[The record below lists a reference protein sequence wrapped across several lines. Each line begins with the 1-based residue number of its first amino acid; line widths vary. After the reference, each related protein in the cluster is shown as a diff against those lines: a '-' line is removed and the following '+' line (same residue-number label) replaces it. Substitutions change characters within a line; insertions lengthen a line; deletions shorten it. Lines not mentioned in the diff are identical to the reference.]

1 MRPERWIYKLPLR
14 MRSLFHGQKADEEL
28 DEELRDHI
36 ELKTEQ
42 YISQGM
48 TPQQA
53 RRAALLEMG
62 GIEKRKEECR
72 DARGV
77 HFLET
82 FAQDLRY
89 GVRMLRKS
97 PGFAAIAIVTLALG
111 IGANTAIFSY
121 VNAWLI
127 KPLPFP
133 QADRLMVLLSHDT
146 KKGWTSNGVT
156 SSADYFDYE
165 KQNSSFEQLVPWTS
179 WYFNLT
185 GDGPP
190 DRVLG
195 GLVGWNFFQTLGAQP
210 LLGRTFLPQESQPA
224 SSHVAIISRG
234 LWESRF
240 AADPRIIGRVV
251 TVQGET
257 YSIVG
262 VMPANFQFSLMG
274 ISNMW
279 APLAMDDKQRND
291 RGSSWFSAFGRLK
304 PGVTQQQAG
313 ADLAAISSRLEKL
326 YPQTNTN
333 QTTLISSMLFEIGK
347 NEGTQQIMICFCLVG
362 FVLLIACANVAN
374 LMLARASSRAKEFA
388 VRGVL
393 GAGRWRLARQL
404 LTESLLLFT
413 FGGAAGAL
421 FGIWGVHWIENA
433 IPDRIRGYIVN
444 YGRGTLDL
452 PTFAYTFGIAILC
465 GVLFGLAPAFGSSGL
480 DVNRSLKESAGQI
493 SGGRVA
499 RRLRNVFVTSEI
511 ALAVVVLVCTLL
523 LVQDFAHMVYGD
535 IGFQSHNLMVTQL
548 VLPPAKYK
556 TDAQIRGFYDPV
568 LARVRALPEIVAA
581 AASEYIP
588 FSDSNQVKMIH
599 IVGRPPAQ
607 PGEAL
612 GAEYSAITPGY
623 FQTMQMVLLRGRA
636 FASSDGPDSRKAVV
650 INETLL
656 RQQFSQVDP
665 IGQQLEVGDTHD
677 ICTIIGVVRDT
688 KLFTLSD
695 RPVRQIYVP
704 AAQFPSAY
712 MSVVTR
718 TSRPSTEAASAI
730 RTAVWSVDAD
740 QPVSTVRTMDDLI
753 TERNTPNRIL
763 TQLLTFF
770 GVLALLLGA
779 IGIYGVTA
787 QSVQRRIQEIG
798 IRMALG
804 ASSSDV
810 IRMILAQG
818 LKLAS
823 AGIACGLLAAAA
835 VTRGMAAILSTVKS
849 NDPLTYGAVAAF
861 FALVALAAC
870 YIPAR
875 RGARVDPIVALRCD

>member
-849 NDPLTYGAVAAF
+849 NDPLTYAAVAAF